1 MVVFMNLCPTDK
13 KKNQEIGNMK
23 VRSSVK
29 RRCEY
34 CQVIK
39 RNGTLR
45 IVCSRNAR
53 HKQRQG

>member
-1 MVVFMNLCPTDK
+1 MNLCPTDK

-23 VRSSVK
+23 VRASVK
-29 RRCEY
+29 RKCEY

-53 HKQRQG
+53 HEQRQG